1 MILIILLSGL
11 KTLNFKKISKLL
23 LMMLRFDVLWT
34 YLGNCVF
41 IVTWYI
47 TIKQVENVFVCGQ
60 KHVNISHADV
70 NICKVSSKILKSS
83 LFHLVQTNVKND
95 FLKKTC
101 LRGMI
106 ERWLAKCCSYFLPYK
121 STSQ

>member
-23 LMMLRFDVLWT
+23 LMMLRFDILWT

-41 IVTWYI
+41 IVLDTLRLSKLKMI
-47 TIKQVENVFVCGQ
+47 FVCGQ
-60 KHVNISHADV
+60 KRVNISHADV

-83 LFHLVQTNVKND
+83 LFHLVQTNAKND

-106 ERWLAKCCSYFLPYK
+106 ERWLVKCCSYFLPYK

>member
-47 TIKQVENVFVCGQ
+47 TIKQVEN
-60 KHVNISHADV
+60 
-70 NICKVSSKILKSS
+70 
-83 LFHLVQTNVKND
+83 D
-95 FLKKTC
+95 FCLWTKT
-101 LRGMI
+101 R
-106 ERWLAKCCSYFLPYK
+106 KY
-121 STSQ
+121 